1 MEAPIGGYKGTL
13 EPVEINDFNIW
24 FLHHFPKVSLRACN
38 EHAVRMSHN
47 LKNRRH
53 GIFKAR
59 SPYAPFEGHLGE
71 EFKPVWEGG
80 QVALFNLSNRCF
92 VSATK
97 SGQLLSDCNTSSPGP
112 HELFDVE
119 SRNELVAF
127 RSAHG
132 TYIGLESG
140 GEKLVCSATAAG
152 SSELFQIRLKAYIQV
167 NNGHYV
173 SAERNHSLIAQR
185 FRPGIPARGDSFI
198 LEVGTTHCS
207 FRSQYNRYWV
217 AESNGNLSAVTP
229 ASSSRKSAREEFKLE
244 GYRSDLLEPEHIY
257 FGIRTTHGTFVISE
271 DDKIV
276 TVSHDAIQKNVA
288 MASRVG
294 YCFTDHLFEIL
305 PQPSS
310 PLSPTSSSSTS
321 SASSPSSSSADF
333 SRSPSFSWA
342 KQSFPPHTLATS
354 SNSGSTH
361 TRRERTE
368 SESGN
373 GSPEDSIRYRI
384 GARLRQRVDRK
395 LHRGAPSRDGEGE
408 ETNNKQS
415 GGRGGRTTPNA
426 FPHRSK
432 SLSDHL
438 ERSGGRDRDLL
449 APNPEQQVKRADTE
463 PVDRRHA
470 GVAKSSEALPTY
482 SDRGRRKQEN
492 SSGSGGASGGRS
504 GDRMRSVVGSDGDF
518 EAIEV
523 FVDDEEQSDDIED
536 GWEEITE
543 GSSDDYGYFEARLR
557 AQQGNK
563 SKSPPKPNEALSPR
577 SAAAVEA
584 KTGTA
589 VTTTG
594 FDQMAGEWVIDPR
607 DLQLSDRVLGKGFF
621 GEVKKGRWR
630 GTPVAAKIIYRELFR
645 SKSDEQLFDKEVR
658 MLRSLHHPHVIQF
671 LGVCQF
677 KEKRQR
683 CIVTE
688 LMEKGSLHDLLRNE
702 ATLFKDPLLRVRIA
716 RDIAKGMCYLHMSDP
731 PTLHRDL
738 TSKNILLDRFL
749 RAKIADFGLSR
760 FKEENG
766 VFTQGCGA
774 LAFMAPEVYRGEAY
788 SEKADVYSYAIIL
801 WEMWNMGKYPHEVA
815 WMDQLAYA
823 AECALRDYRPQLSDD
838 IPEAWRQLITLCWH
852 KSPSARPSFSH
863 ILNILKQLT
872 RITRGGGG
880 GVEYLDL
887 GDYMAEALLLEEAE
901 NGTSSPRHKND
912 KPLAANAP
920 TARDNHHSQQP
931 PISPRANQ
939 QAPQHQQQRRNDNRR
954 SGESETEEADDE
966 KRNEGGGEER
976 EDSGYWSER
985 KVEKRLKKAALHTIT
1000 PRSAQPPTVQ
1010 RTGGGGGSSGRGCDV
1025 NYVDQ
1030 DRATSMHYAITG
1042 DEFQF
1047 AEQEVVGGVTM
1058 EQRHGEGEHEEV
1070 EVVDNAIVQTV
1081 STSGV
1086 DASSSYSAP
1095 LFVKEETIYEDV
1107 DFLVP
1112 QSQERTVSPDRNR
1125 EGWLLVMAKR
1135 KTP

>member
-1 MEAPIGGYKGTL
+1 
-13 EPVEINDFNIW
+13 
-24 FLHHFPKVSLRACN
+24 
-38 EHAVRMSHN
+38 MSHN

-59 SPYAPFEGHLGE
+59 SPYAFEGHLGE

-80 QVALFNLSNRCF
+80 QVALLNLSNRCF

-97 SGQLLSDCNTSSPGP
+97 TGSYSPIATRPRPVHTSCSMSRAGTNSSPFAARTAPTSGSNP
-112 HELFDVE
+112 GARSLSAPQRRPAWGRCRGDRPECKARFD
-119 SRNELVAF
+119 SILP
-127 RSAHG
+127 
-132 TYIGLESG
+132 
-140 GEKLVCSATAAG
+140 
-152 SSELFQIRLKAYIQV
+152 QAYIQV

-395 LHRGAPSRDGEGE
+395 LHRGAP
-408 ETNNKQS
+408 
-415 GGRGGRTTPNA
+415 
-426 FPHRSK
+426 K

-557 AQQGNK
+557 AQQGTKLK
-563 SKSPPKPNEALSPR
+563 SPPPKPNEALSPR
-577 SAAAVEA
+577 SAAAAVEA
-584 KTGTA
+584 KTSTA

-788 SEKADVYSYAIIL
+788 SEKADVYSYAI
-801 WEMWNMGKYPHEVA
+801 V
-815 WMDQLAYA
+815 
-823 AECALRDYRPQLSDD
+823 R
-838 IPEAWRQLITLCWH
+838 
-852 KSPSARPSFSH
+852 
-863 ILNILKQLT
+863 
-872 RITRGGGG
+872 
-880 GVEYLDL
+880 
-887 GDYMAEALLLEEAE
+887 
-901 NGTSSPRHKND
+901 
-912 KPLAANAP
+912 
-920 TARDNHHSQQP
+920 
-931 PISPRANQ
+931 
-939 QAPQHQQQRRNDNRR
+939 
-954 SGESETEEADDE
+954 
-966 KRNEGGGEER
+966 
-976 EDSGYWSER
+976 
-985 KVEKRLKKAALHTIT
+985 
-1000 PRSAQPPTVQ
+1000 
-1010 RTGGGGGSSGRGCDV
+1010 
-1025 NYVDQ
+1025 
-1030 DRATSMHYAITG
+1030 
-1042 DEFQF
+1042 
-1047 AEQEVVGGVTM
+1047 
-1058 EQRHGEGEHEEV
+1058 
-1070 EVVDNAIVQTV
+1070 
-1081 STSGV
+1081 
-1086 DASSSYSAP
+1086 
-1095 LFVKEETIYEDV
+1095 
-1107 DFLVP
+1107 
-1112 QSQERTVSPDRNR
+1112 
-1125 EGWLLVMAKR
+1125 
-1135 KTP
+1135 